1 MSLLDDVFFEVPLG
15 FHSLTQRCAALVR
28 DGTYAFPHML
38 STAMARASTGIREQS
53 SMFPLSCGWGFPQ
66 TGRDRSFV
74 LLGRC

>member
-38 STAMARASTGIREQS
+38 STAMARASTDGIVVARTS
-53 SMFPLSCGWGFPQ
+53 SSTASSCRNCWISWDEVC
-66 TGRDRSFV
+66 T
-74 LLGRC
+74 